1 MTDADVDGSHI
12 RTLLLTFFFRQLRE
26 LIIKGHLYIAQPPLY
41 KIKAPGIKEKYLK
54 NENEMDDFLINN
66 AVQKLKLS
74 TSKSKIFKDKE
85 LSDLIKKA
93 ITIRNS
99 IIDLGKRVGSTNLVE
114 QAAICCFFGKDVR
127 DFKLPERQMKEAVKF
142 ISGRLKQSELN
153 LADWSGEFVND
164 KKNKEKYFVF
174 ERKSR
179 GIEEKYKLTKSI
191 LNSPEAE
198 ILGDKDIRL
207 NFFEKIFLTGKA
219 QIMTEDMNIPINS
232 TFQFLEKIKE
242 AGKKGVNIQ
251 RYKGLGEMNPVQ
263 LWDTTLD
270 PEKRTLLKVQMEDE
284 TLLDETFVKLM
295 GDKVESRRDY
305 IQSNAKKVVNLD
317 I

>member
-1 MTDADVDGSHI
+1 
-12 RTLLLTFFFRQLRE
+12 
-26 LIIKGHLYIAQPPLY
+26 
-41 KIKAPGIKEKYLK
+41 
-54 NENEMDDFLINN
+54 
-66 AVQKLKLS
+66 
-74 TSKSKIFKDKE
+74 
-85 LSDLIKKA
+85 
-93 ITIRNS
+93 
-99 IIDLGKRVGSTNLVE
+99 
-114 QAAICCFFGKDVR
+114 
-127 DFKLPERQMKEAVKF
+127 
-142 ISGRLKQSELN
+142 
-153 LADWSGEFVND
+153 
-164 KKNKEKYFVF
+164 
-174 ERKSR
+174 
-179 GIEEKYKLTKSI
+179 
-191 LNSPEAE
+191 
-198 ILGDKDIRL
+198 
-207 NFFEKIFLTGKA
+207 
-219 QIMTEDMNIPINS
+219 MNIPINS